1 MHRPA
6 LVALALLAA
15 CAQTPSDP
23 AVASAD
29 KVPQP
34 TVTDRSEGRARE
46 LCRAAVQTE
55 RFTVMEVVEVSP
67 ATAGGGQRTG
77 TELTLRIK
85 RLGDERVVR
94 CAFTDATGRVVLD
107 EI

>member
-6 LVALALLAA
+6 LAALALLAA

-23 AVASAD
+23 AIASAD

-46 LCRAAVQTE
+46 LCRAAVQAE
-55 RFTVMEVVEVSP
+55 RFTVMEVLEVAP
-67 ATAGGGQRTG
+67 AVAGSGQRTG
-77 TELTLRIK
+77 TDLTLRI
-85 RLGDERVVR
+85 RQLGDERVVR
-94 CAFTDATGRVVLD
+94 CTFTDATGRVVLD